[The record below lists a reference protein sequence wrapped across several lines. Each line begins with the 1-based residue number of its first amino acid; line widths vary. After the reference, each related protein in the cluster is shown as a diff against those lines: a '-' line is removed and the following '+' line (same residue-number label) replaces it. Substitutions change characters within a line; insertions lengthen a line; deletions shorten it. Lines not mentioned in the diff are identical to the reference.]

1 MKNSEVHKTDLN
13 MVYWSEEETS
23 VSLSSANGSIDV
35 FYIPKKDLDNPKG
48 KELREKFF
56 KENVFYFSEVQLLCV
71 GEILSPAWSII
82 NAEHEI
88 SMYQIFC
95 NTCSRFLHCLL
106 VASCTVGFSFLF

>member
-1 MKNSEVHKTDLN
+1 MKNAEVHKTDLN

-48 KELREKFF
+48 KELRDKFF

-71 GEILSPAWSII
+71 LEILSPMWSII
-82 NAEHEI
+82 NA
-88 SMYQIFC
+88 
-95 NTCSRFLHCLL
+95 
-106 VASCTVGFSFLF
+106 